1 MPLGRPAGGDGLV
14 GILVFQLFQRELAG
28 LRDLDTARDR
38 LRVVREEPGH
48 LLRWLQMA
56 LGIGLQ
62 PVAGLDQGAALAD
75 AGGDILQGAPVGMVV
90 ERIRHR
96 HHRRAEAFPE
106 PGQPGRG
113 GGARRHGSGG

>member
-1 MPLGRPAGGDGLV
+1 M
-14 GILVFQLFQRELAG
+14 
-28 LRDLDTARDR
+28 RDLDTARDR

-56 LGIGLQ
+56 LGIGFQ
-62 PVAGLDQGAALAD
+62 AVAGLDQGAALAD

-96 HHRRAEAFPE
+96 HHRRAETFPE
-106 PGQPGRG
+106 PGQPAEAAALVATVAVADTEEDA
-113 GGARRHGSGG
+113 ARRRLR